1 MISLISPW
9 TSFSVF
15 SFRFAPFPVPTLAL
29 PCPRPPFAFGSVF
42 GSSVWISNCHRSSV
56 SSFSTDLIASTRR
69 VMEAESSHS
78 GGPMSGESFEGG
90 SGRTLDLGED
100 GGEVLFERFVGC
112 HEHGE
117 TVLLHHAAS
126 SSALNHQSGIG
137 RKVPEVIGWVDSSLV
152 EYTVVRDVGSAGEM
166 LDRDEG
172 SYLFTLYSKNSVTN
186 AVEPLSVIA

>member
-1 MISLISPW
+1 
-9 TSFSVF
+9 
-15 SFRFAPFPVPTLAL
+15 
-29 PCPRPPFAFGSVF
+29 
-42 GSSVWISNCHRSSV
+42 
-56 SSFSTDLIASTRR
+56 
-69 VMEAESSHS
+69 MEAESSHS
-78 GGPMSGESFEGG
+78 GGPTSDESFDGG

-152 EYTVVRDVGSAGEM
+152 EYTVVRE
-166 LDRDEG
+166 
-172 SYLFTLYSKNSVTN
+172 
-186 AVEPLSVIA
+186 